1 MEPRPMLGIYSAL
14 GLLDH
19 TVSWEARVLPQAG
32 VSSQIRVANTS
43 EHNDFTQR
51 GESTGEH

>member
-1 MEPRPMLGIYSAL
+1 MLGLYSAL